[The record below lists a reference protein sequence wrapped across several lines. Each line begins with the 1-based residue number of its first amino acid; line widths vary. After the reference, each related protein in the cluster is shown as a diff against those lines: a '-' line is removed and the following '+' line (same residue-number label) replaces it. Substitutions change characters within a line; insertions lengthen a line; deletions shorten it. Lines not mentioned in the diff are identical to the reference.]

1 MQARKQLAQA
11 KAAAM
16 PGECIK
22 ILEDQ
27 LQQEE
32 AAMRQSQPLRW
43 KMDRARAR
51 FRKAVMSGEKATETL
66 QKAANSSMNLRIRR
80 TFCRTCRQILE
91 R

>member
-51 FRKAVMSGEKATETL
+51 FRKAVMSEERRRRRCRK
-66 QKAANSSMNLRIRR
+66 QRIR
-80 TFCRTCRQILE
+80 Q
-91 R
+91 